1 MNSYPYST
9 PIILTD
15 SIFASNGG
23 QVGDMTLGQ
32 RTAAYLAAEIQAT
45 QYIGTL
51 LQPTIVTGTFAYQ
64 GNNFVVTDYGYVH
77 RILSVTLLSIDNTTT
92 CTFSEDTGCAFI
104 RDDTF
109 GYLDISCILKTCGCP
124 SSILTP
130 YQYRIVYEAGL
141 PVGVASLPTILLG
154 LTMAAQL
161 VLNEM
166 KYPSANETSG
176 DVGVESFSSQG
187 YSEKRKTLKRTAF
200 GQSAKANFVAHL
212 FDTSGFMKARRA
224 LYL

>member
-1 MNSYPYST
+1 MQTYPYNSA
-9 PIILTD
+9 IILTEA
-15 SIFASNGG
+15 IFLAHGG
-23 QVGDMTLGQ
+23 QIGPSTDAQLS
-32 RTAAYLAAEIQAT
+32 AAYLAAEIQAT
-45 QYIGTL
+45 QYIGTF

-77 RILSVTLLSIDNTTT
+77 RIISVTLLSIDNTTT
-92 CTFSEDTGCAFI
+92 CTLDEDDACAFI
-104 RDDTF
+104 RNDTF
-109 GYLDISCILKTCGCP
+109 GYLDVSCVLKTCGCP
-124 SSILTP
+124 ASVLTP

-141 PVGVASLPTILLG
+141 PTGVASTPTILLG

-166 KYPSANETSG
+166 KYPSANETAG

-187 YSEKRKTLKRTAF
+187 YSERRKTLKRTAF
-200 GQSAKANFVAHL
+200 GQSAKANFIAHL
-212 FDTSGFMKARRA
+212 FDTSGFVKARRA